1 MRHQFYFI
9 KKEFES
15 SKTIRWLISLL
26 QKNKTKILVVKDH
39 ITWEYWILSNELK
52 PLILSIQDLLDTP
65 IEENYPENE
74 IDFYVNMS
82 RHVDMRITKVLK
94 ILVNVARNNYKT
106 VPLTEIEGLLAI
118 KKVKN
123 LQSHLFHCHSH

>member
-1 MRHQFYFI
+1 MSHQFYFI

>member
-26 QKNKTKILVVKDH
+26 QKNKTKKFVVKDH

-94 ILVNVARNNYKT
+94 SLVNVARNNYKT
-106 VPLTEIEGLLAI
+106 IPLTEIEGLLAI